1 MALKRDG
8 ASSKPEVM
16 GREQKLDVR
25 SFKFVTPASKY
36 DEGIWLMTK
45 VKQNVHNAHP
55 PPAVELLSPLWV
67 MI

>member
-36 DEGIWLMTK
+36 DEGI
-45 VKQNVHNAHP
+45 
-55 PPAVELLSPLWV
+55 
-67 MI
+67 